1 MTHEHIRELFT
12 QRKRGRNAQDHA
24 KKIRKEVQLIR
35 REKVRCAQSA
45 LQRNVTILDY
55 ITARVQQRQ
64 ARTSEDNEEKK
75 RRREE
80 EKKRRRK
87 IGRAGTAAPLPEA
100 GQRAVF
106 RQGGEV
112 SYLKR

>member
-12 QRKRGRNAQDHA
+12 QGKRGRNAQDHA
-24 KKIRKEVQLIR
+24 KKIRKEVQLIL

-64 ARTSEDNEEKK
+64 ARTSEDKEEKK
-75 RRREE
+75 RKREE
-80 EKKRRRK
+80 EKKKNRESRY
-87 IGRAGTAAPLPEA
+87 GRVAT
-100 GQRAVF
+100 
-106 RQGGEV
+106 
-112 SYLKR
+112 

>member
-1 MTHEHIRELFT
+1 VTHEHIRELFT
-12 QRKRGRNAQDHA
+12 QGKRGRNAQDHA

-55 ITARVQQRQ
+55 IPARVQQRQ
-64 ARTSEDNEEKK
+64 ARTSEDK
-75 RRREE
+75 E

-87 IGRAGTAAPLPEA
+87 IERAGTAVPRPEA
-100 GQRAVF
+100 GQGAGF
-106 RQGGEV
+106 RQG
-112 SYLKR
+112 